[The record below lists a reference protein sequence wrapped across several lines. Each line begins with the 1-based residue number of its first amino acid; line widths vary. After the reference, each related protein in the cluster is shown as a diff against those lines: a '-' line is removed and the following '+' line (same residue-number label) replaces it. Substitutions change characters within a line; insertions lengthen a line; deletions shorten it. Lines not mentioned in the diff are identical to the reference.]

1 MKKIILQCMMLILA
15 TPLLSK
21 AQPPRDDPRQ
31 QERVEALEIAFI
43 SRKLALTPDEAQKFW
58 PIYNE
63 YKRDLRQVMM
73 AQRSNPERD
82 LIDMEQKMVDVRK
95 KYKDRFVG
103 CIGQPRMNKLFSAER
118 EFRGVLMNQLKNR
131 PMNQLK
137 NRPQQRPMMRRG
149 GR

>member
-1 MKKIILQCMMLILA
+1 MKKTILHLMMLILA
-15 TPLLSK
+15 TPLVSK
-21 AQPPRDDPRQ
+21 AQPPVNDPRQ
-31 QERVEALEIAFI
+31 QERVQALEIALI

-63 YKRDLRQVMM
+63 YKRDLRQIMI
-73 AQRSNPERD
+73 AQRNNPDRD
-82 LIDMEQKMVDVRK
+82 MIDTEQKMVDVRK

-103 CIGQPRMNKLFSAER
+103 CIGQPRMNRLFSAER
-118 EFRGVLMNQLKNR
+118 EFRGVLIQ
-131 PMNQLK
+131 QLK